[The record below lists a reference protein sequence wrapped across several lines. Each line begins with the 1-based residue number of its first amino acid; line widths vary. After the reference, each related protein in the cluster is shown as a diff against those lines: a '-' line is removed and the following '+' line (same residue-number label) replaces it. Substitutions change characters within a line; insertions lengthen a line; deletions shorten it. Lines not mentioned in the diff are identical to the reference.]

1 MKTFLRKIT
10 ITTLVILQAVL
21 WKKVFVFFPDGVGL
35 RNFAFTNF
43 KSIGDFKLE
52 DVTTKQYIELT
63 TPITIQYFK
72 VTITSGYDDNSGED
86 VFFTHLA
93 EVGIY

>member
-1 MKTFLRKIT
+1 MHRTDKYNGRPKDIT
-10 ITTLVILQAVL
+10 IKIST
-21 WKKVFVFFPDGVGL
+21 DGV
-35 RNFAFTNF
+35 NF

-63 TPITIQYFK
+63 NPITIQYFK

>member
-1 MKTFLRKIT
+1 MK
-10 ITTLVILQAVL
+10 
-21 WKKVFVFFPDGVGL
+21 
-35 RNFAFTNF
+35 
-43 KSIGDFKLE
+43 KLK
-52 DVTTKQYIELT
+52 TKYKNSA
-63 TPITIQYFK
+63 PITIQYFK